1 MRKIFTFF
9 VAMLFAGSMFAV
21 QYNAE
26 KVTSVKAG
34 GLYIFER
41 NGHALINSTGGSTTY
56 KLQTTDT
63 YSKEGLAGDESY
75 IWTLESAGTDSFKI
89 ITKAAGATHV
99 ELNNQS
105 NKTNIA
111 LASAGGGCKWKIT
124 FNSDVALIAT
134 WNAGYTGESCNRF
147 LGECSSG
154 SNDYRAYAMANLDQY
169 GHDFTV
175 YELKEASDPYIS
187 VAPSTVDFG
196 SVIQNA
202 SVTPVKVKVNFGNLT
217 GTVSYEGLTAPF
229 SAAGTIAASG
239 DEITISADA
248 STVGDYSQT
257 LTIKS
262 AADSKSATVTVTLKV
277 LEPADP
283 SAAYGLYKAALVEGD
298 YIIYYNG
305 YAMNNAP
312 VGQDGGGKDIARLGF
327 MTVTPMA
334 DIISGPDASIIWH
347 IAKSGE
353 YWTLYNA
360 AANKYAGGTGKNNA
374 KMIEDGT
381 AAEAL
386 WTVTVS
392 DGVYEFENKARAE
405 SSTSPDNKWL
415 RNNGTNGFACY
426 ATNTGKALSL
436 YKKGNVPSAVE
447 NTTVSTTAVKVI
459 ENGQLFIIRDGVRY
473 TVTGAVVR

>member
-41 NGHALINSTGGSTTY
+41 NGHALINSS
-56 KLQTTDT
+56 KDNRLQTTDS
-63 YSKEGLAGDESY
+63 YAKEGLAGNESY
-75 IWTLESAGTDSFKI
+75 VWTLESAGTDSFKI
-89 ITKAAGATHV
+89 ITKFEGATHPV
-99 ELNNQS
+99 INNPS
-105 NKTNIA
+105 K
-111 LASAGGGCKWKIT
+111 SAEIHMAGDDATVSKWKIT
-124 FNSDVALIAT
+124 FNGDVALFST
-134 WNAGYTGESCNRF
+134 WNAGYTSDETKNRF
-147 LGECSSG
+147 LGEMSNG
-154 SNDYRAYAMANLDQY
+154 SNTYRAYASSNLAQY

-187 VAPSTVDFG
+187 VVPSTVDFG

-229 SAAGTIAASG
+229 SAAGTLAASG

-305 YAMNNAP
+305 YAMKNAP

-347 IAKSGE
+347 IAKSGD

-360 AANKYAGGTGKNNA
+360 EANKYAGGTGKNNA

-381 AAEAL
+381 ADEAL

-392 DGVYEFENKARAE
+392 DGVYEFENKARAAG
-405 SSTSPDNKWL
+405 TNPDNKWL

-447 NTTVSTTAVKVI
+447 NTTVGAKAVKVI